1 MLDEWGLHSYTMIPS
16 LSLQVGKHEEQTEH
30 ITSLNCLVQVG
41 GPRGASWSPTSF
53 LQPQGL

>member
-53 LQPQGL
+53 LQP